1 MKSINLMLSA
11 ISLGCSVGVCET
23 KSQFLLDCI
32 FLTALIMVVLNFLTS
47 ESVTNFLNSE
57 CEKTLKQHEELE
69 ALEDEEDEDY

>member
-32 FLTALIMVVLNFLTS
+32 FLASLIMVVLNFLTS
-47 ESVTNFLNSE
+47 ESVVNFLNSE
-57 CEKTLKQHEELE
+57 CEKTLRQHEEWE
-69 ALEDEEDEDY
+69 EDEEDEDY